1 MPSSNPGLL
10 ADPPTRF
17 SLPSQL
23 VPHTA
28 AVLKKHCQ
36 VQHSIFLIVSS
47 LTKALEHKKGLSVYT
62 TRSVVL
68 STALGKVIPLTH
80 TIRLTWVL
88 VQIFHCPPQGFLH
101 QNFQEVVDV

>member
-47 LTKALEHKKGLSVYT
+47 LTKALEHKKGLSVHT

-68 STALGKVIPLTH
+68 STALGSGRCLVTDTH
-80 TIRLTWVL
+80 LYRIATPSFTLRNLSWFITAELNC
-88 VQIFHCPPQGFLH
+88 F
-101 QNFQEVVDV
+101 